1 MALVGV
7 IFLTLMVIG
16 LPVSMAILI
25 ASAVGVV
32 GVVGFD
38 AVTLIQQMYFGLDN
52 FSLLA
57 IPFFIIAGSI
67 ASRGETAERLVN
79 VFRVFLGKIPGSLGI
94 ATIFACAFFAAI
106 SGTTFAT
113 ILAIGTIMYPYL
125 VEAGY
130 PKSLS
135 IGMITAGGTLGIL
148 IPPSIPMVLL
158 SIAMGSS
165 VSKQFTAGFVPGI
178 ALAVIWCTY
187 VFLYARKHGLVE
199 NTAYTWAERGRTLLK
214 GLPAIMFPV
223 IVLGGIYSG
232 LTTATEAAVISIV
245 YVLTLEMCFFKSLD
259 FKGLLKISGDA
270 VMISA
275 SLCFLTAA
283 AQALTWLITI
293 EKLPQAIAMLIQ
305 TMIPNKIL
313 FLLALN
319 IFLAVCGFFLDVTP
333 LVLILGP
340 ILSSTLAGYHVDF
353 AQFGI
358 ICILNCQLGTM
369 TPPFGT
375 CLYLSMGTFKQP
387 MRVVGRGELPFIV
400 TLFLFILLI
409 TYVPDISLL
418 LPRLLGMS

>member
-1 MALVGV
+1 MALVGIV
-7 IFLTLMVIG
+7 FMVLMVLG
-16 LPVSMAILI
+16 LPVSLGILV
-25 ASAVGVV
+25 ASAIGVV
-32 GVVGFD
+32 HVVGFD
-38 AVTLIQQMYFGLDN
+38 AVTLIQQMYYGLDN

-79 VFRVFLGKIPGSLGI
+79 IFRVFLGKIPGSLGI

-165 VSKQFTAGFVPGI
+165 VSKQFTAGFVPGVL
-178 ALAVIWCTY
+178 LAVIWCSY
-187 VFLYARKHGLVE
+187 VFFYAKKHGLVE
-199 NTAYTWAERGRTLLK
+199 TATYTWREKFRILFK
-214 GLPAIMFPV
+214 GLPSIMFPV

-245 YVLTLEMCFFKSLD
+245 YVLTLEMFFFKSLD
-259 FKGLLKISGDA
+259 LKGLLKLSGEA
-270 VMISA
+270 IMISA

-283 AQALTWLITI
+283 AQALTWFITV
-293 EKLPQAIAMLIQ
+293 EKLPQAIAMFIQ

-313 FLLALN
+313 FLLVLN
-319 IFLAVCGFFLDVTP
+319 IFLAICGFFLDVTP

-340 ILSSTLAGYHVDF
+340 ILTSTLMGYNVDF

-387 MRVVGRGELPFIV
+387 MSVVGKGELPFII

-409 TYVPDISLL
+409 TYVPEISLF
-418 LPRLLGMS
+418 LPRLLGM